1 MDVKD
6 LRIGM
11 LVSVNDCETP
21 YPLQV
26 AEIRRI
32 SGSYYAEL
40 YNEEHNKRLT
50 CAVDKINCEVQSIDE
65 SSLDKRARDYVDKN
79 SEGYDFVNWHIGS
92 DELED
97 AYKQG
102 FIDGRAFYCK
112 KQYNLGFSNLD
123 MFDNLRFGARF
134 KTRSGIDAIFL
145 FKNGRFL
152 NFVIDKKTRDELY
165 LEEIV
170 TDLKGFVDNPN
181 NPWDNDIVERIY

>member
-26 AEIRRI
+26 VEIRRI

-50 CAVDKINCEVQSIDE
+50 CIVDKINCEVQSIDE

-112 KQYNLGFSNLD
+112 NQYNLGFGNLD
-123 MFDNLRFGARF
+123 IFNDLRFGARF

-152 NFVIDKKTRDELY
+152 NFVIDKKIRDELY
-165 LEEIV
+165 LEDIV

-181 NPWDNDIVERIY
+181 NPFDNDIVERIY

>member
-11 LVSVNDCETP
+11 WVNVNDCETP

-40 YNEEHNKRLT
+40 YNEQHNKRLT
-50 CAVDKINCEVQSIDE
+50 CIVDKINCEVQPIDE
-65 SSLDKRARDYVDKN
+65 SSV
-79 SEGYDFVNWHIGS
+79 
-92 DELED
+92 
-97 AYKQG
+97 
-102 FIDGRAFYCK
+102 
-112 KQYNLGFSNLD
+112 D
-123 MFDNLRFGARF
+123 MFDNLRFGGRF

-181 NPWDNDIVERIY
+181 NPCDNDIVERIY

>member
-1 MDVKD
+1 MKVKD

-11 LVSVNDCETP
+11 WVNVNDCETP

-50 CAVDKINCEVQSIDE
+50 CIVDKINYEVQPIND
-65 SSLDKRARDYVDKN
+65 SSLDKRAHDYIDKN
-79 SEGYDFVNWHIGS
+79 REGYDFVNWHIGS

-102 FIDGRAFYCK
+102 FIDGREFYCK
-112 KQYNLGFSNLD
+112 NQHNLCFSDHNIFND
-123 MFDNLRFGARF
+123 LRFGARF

-181 NPWDNDIVERIY
+181 NPCDNDIVERIY